1 MLADAFD
8 GLDQFDRLPLLLF
21 LDLLFVFLGLV
32 LELLDNRVGHLFLA
46 FVVEAQRET
55 LLSVFSAL
63 LAERVLLLSLL
74 LN

>member
-8 GLDQFDRLPLLLF
+8 GLDQFYRLPLLLF

-63 LAERVLLLSLL
+63 LAERV
-74 LN
+74 